1 MPTYEFMC
9 ESCEKDFAVT
19 LTISERA
26 NATARCPSCGSEK
39 VAPQLTAFTAKT
51 SRKS

>member
-1 MPTYEFMC
+1 MPMYEFMC
-9 ESCEKDFAVT
+9 ESCKKSFTVT

-26 NATARCPSCGSEK
+26 NAKARCPSCGSAK
-39 VAPQLTAFTAKT
+39 VTPQLTTFTAKT